1 MLYRKEN
8 CMKKRLLLILL
19 AITMVL
25 GLVSCGDNNDEQV
38 SDTSDAGEMVPNDG
52 ENVTLFA
59 GAENDYRI
67 VYSADAGDAVKN
79 QVKAI
84 KTAVS
89 AATGVTVQMA
99 VDNSKTMTEVDRE
112 IVLGKTSRKES
123 TDVIDKISGLGYAIE
138 FVGEKLIVTA
148 SNETLLAFAIE
159 ELMIQWSVD
168 SESVSVS
175 KSLKVAKDESANMLP
190 LVENG
195 KLLHKVIVSAGVSEK
210 VYNRA
215 KIISDTLA
223 QITGE
228 TSMLYYDNSSNLTV
242 ESEDAYEICIGET
255 ARASSAKLYSKIT
268 TQGGGAIA
276 VDNNRI
282 TIGAG
287 SEEALLDTINVFYT
301 DLALVIRGAYK
312 GIPAIMRDYS
322 FETDKNSLL
331 ANLPQI
337 DVGTVS
343 EVLNTGK
350 NAYLMYVT
358 NITGQDYNNYVAKL
372 KNNGCTEAKTYSL
385 ASNQYSL
392 MKNQAYTAYLS
403 YLPTK
408 NAMRVYVGEP
418 TVADP
423 TMSEVQNSSV
433 AEPRLWQLD
442 VDSSVNNGG
451 MSYVA
456 RLTDG
461 TFLVI
466 DGGYQTDKEAKNLY
480 DHLVTYTSPGQ
491 KPIISAW
498 IITHAH
504 IDHYGAL
511 VKFADNYNS
520 KVDVKAF
527 YYNMPHYA
535 IGDISKNNVTAIEK
549 AMSKWSSATRY
560 SAVHSGMQIGL
571 AGATMTVVCTYE
583 DVYPSTPVSGND
595 TSMVFRL
602 DIAGKK
608 VMITGDAQ
616 EYQSAVI
623 TSTIDQSILKSDIV
637 QMSHHGYEG
646 CSETFYSMVDAATVM
661 WPMPKNVFN
670 QWYNN
675 SLSGNKYIRE
685 QVNAGK
691 VTIVKMGYGTQL
703 VLY

>member
-1 MLYRKEN
+1 
-8 CMKKRLLLILL
+8 MKKRLILILL
-19 AITMVL
+19 AIVMVF
-25 GLVSCGDNNDEQV
+25 GLVSCGNKENNNEQASDMSNVGKTDSDN
-38 SDTSDAGEMVPNDG
+38 G
-52 ENVTLFA
+52 ENVTLFC

-67 VYSADAGDAVKN
+67 VYSADAGDSVKN

-89 AATGVTVQMA
+89 AATGVNVQMA

-112 IVLGKTSRKES
+112 IVLGKTNREES
-123 TDVIDKISGLGYAIE
+123 MEVINKITGFGYAIE

-148 SNETLLAFAIE
+148 SNESLLIFAIE
-159 ELMIQWSVD
+159 ELMTQWNVD

-175 KSLKVAKDESANMLP
+175 KSLNVAKDESANMLP

-195 KLLHKVIVSAGVSEK
+195 KLLHKVIVPSGISEK
-210 VYNRA
+210 VYARA

-228 TSMLYYDNSSNLTV
+228 TSMLYYDNSSDLTV

-268 TQGGGAIA
+268 TQGGGVIAI
-276 VDNNRI
+276 DNNRV

-301 DLALVIRGAYK
+301 DLALAIRGAYK

-331 ANLPQI
+331 SNLPQI
-337 DVGTVS
+337 DVGSVS
-343 EVLNTGK
+343 EVLNTDK

-358 NITGQDYNNYVAKL
+358 NVTNQDYNDYVAKL

-423 TMSEVQNSSV
+423 TTSEAQASSV

-442 VDSSVNNGG
+442 VDSSVSNGG

-461 TFLVI
+461 TFLVV

-616 EYQSAVI
+616 EFQSAVI
-623 TSTIDQSILKSDIV
+623 TSTIDQSILESDIV

-646 CSETFYSMVDAATVM
+646 CSATFYSMVDASTVM
-661 WPMPKNVFN
+661 WPMPKNVFD

-675 SLSGNKYIRE
+675 SLSGNQYIRE

-691 VTIVKMGYGTQL
+691 VTLVKMGYGTKL

>member
-1 MLYRKEN
+1 
-8 CMKKRLLLILL
+8 MKKRLILILL
-19 AITMVL
+19 AIVMVF
-25 GLVSCGDNNDEQV
+25 GLVSCGNKENNNEQA
-38 SDTSDAGEMVPNDG
+38 SDTSNVGETDSDNG
-52 ENVTLFA
+52 ENVTLFC

-67 VYSADAGDAVKN
+67 VYSADAGDSVKN

-89 AATGVTVQMA
+89 AATGVNAQMA
-99 VDNSKTMTEVDRE
+99 VDNSKTLTEVDRE

-168 SESVSVS
+168 SNSVSVS
-175 KSLKVAKDESANMLP
+175 KSLKIAKDESPNMLP
-190 LVENG
+190 FVENG
-195 KLLHKVIVSAGVSEK
+195 KLLHKVIVPEGASEK
-210 VYNRA
+210 IYNRA
-215 KIISDTLA
+215 KIISDTLS
-223 QITGE
+223 QVTGE
-228 TSMLYYDNSSNLTV
+228 ASTIYYDNSSDLPA

-255 ARASSAKLYSKIT
+255 TRAASARVYAKIT
-268 TQGGGAIA
+268 TQGGGVIA
-276 VDNNRI
+276 VDKNRI
-282 TIGAG
+282 AIGAG

-301 DLALVIRGAYK
+301 ELAQLIRGGYK

-322 FETDKNSLL
+322 FETEKNGLL

-343 EVLNTGK
+343 EVLDTGK

-358 NITGQDYNNYVAKL
+358 NITVQDYSSYVAKL
-372 KNNGCTEAKTYSL
+372 KNNGCTEEKAYSL

-408 NAMRVYVGEP
+408 NAMRIYVGEP

-423 TMSEVQNSSV
+423 TISEAQNSSV
-433 AEPRLWQLD
+433 AEPMLWQLD
-442 VDSSVNNGG
+442 VDSSVDNGG

-466 DGGYQTDKEAKNLY
+466 DGGYQTEKEAKNLY
-480 DHLVTYTSPGQ
+480 DHLVANTPSGQ
-491 KPIISAW
+491 KPVISAW
-498 IITHAH
+498 VITHAH

-511 VKFADNYNS
+511 IKFADMYS
-520 KVDVKAF
+520 SSVEVKAF
-527 YYNMPHYA
+527 YYNFPHYKV
-535 IGDISKNNVTAIEK
+535 GDIAENNVNAIER
-549 AMSKWSSATRY
+549 AMAKWSGATRY
-560 SAVHSGMQIGL
+560 SAVHSGMHIGL

-602 DIAGKK
+602 DIAGKR

-616 EYQSAVI
+616 EYQNAVI
-623 TSTIDQSILKSDIV
+623 TSTIDKSVLKSDIV
-637 QMSHHGYEG
+637 QVSHHGYEG
-646 CSETFYSMVDAATVM
+646 LSNTFYSMVEASVVM
-661 WPMPKNVFN
+661 WPMPKSVFD

-691 VTIVKMGYGTQL
+691 AILVKMGYGTKL
-703 VLY
+703 VIS